1 MDLSFERTLRE
12 REELYHSLFEDNHAV
27 MLLVDPATGTI
38 VDANGAAVGFYG
50 YSRERLM
57 LMRMSD
63 LEALPQEEIF
73 NEMRRASEERRSY
86 FRLRHRL
93 ESGETR
99 DVEVYTA
106 PINVHD
112 RNLLYSLVHDVT
124 ERRHA
129 EEALR
134 EAEVRYRTLVEQI
147 PAITYMD
154 RVLEEDPTDVVPA
167 YMSPQVEDVLGY
179 TPEEWLADDDL
190 WTKLVHPDDRDEVAR
205 IGDTTR
211 VAGGTFSAEYRM
223 VRRDGRIVWIRESS
237 VLIRDE
243 AGNPRFWQGIMLDV
257 TEQKIAEQ
265 AVRASERRFRA
276 TFDGSA
282 VGAARVDL
290 DGRILEANHALG
302 GLLGRSVGGLAG
314 MQLADFVHLN
324 DRETVDAQFGPLA
337 RGDVDRY
344 EADRRYVREDGET
357 IWVHVAVSLV
367 RNEEGAPDFVIVM
380 LEDVTIRKL
389 AEQELSHRAL
399 HDPLTGLPNR
409 DLLYDRLG
417 MTLARMPRQEAAA
430 AVLFLDL
437 DRFKDVN
444 DTFGHAAG
452 DRLLVA
458 VAHRLEGSLR
468 PSDTVSRF
476 GGDEFVLL
484 CEDIAGEDGAMSAAW
499 RVLQS
504 LARPFMLDEAEVYVE
519 ASLGVAIAT
528 GARQRPEQLIRDAD
542 AAMYRA
548 KELGRNRIV
557 VFDPS
562 MEGVRGRL
570 EEMREAGGT

>member
-38 VDANGAAVGFYG
+38 VDANAAAVRFYG

-63 LEALPQEEIF
+63 LEALQQEEIF

-112 RNLLYSLVHDVT
+112 RNLLYSLIYDVT

-129 EEALR
+129 EEALH

-154 RVLEEDPTDVVPA
+154 RVLEDDPTDVTPA
-167 YMSPQVEDVLGY
+167 YMSPQVEAVLGC
-179 TPEEWLADDDL
+179 TPEEWLADEDL

-205 IGDTTR
+205 IGDATR
-211 VAGGTFSAEYRM
+211 VAGRPFSAEYRM
-223 VRRDGRIVWIRESS
+223 TRRDGRIVWIRESS

-243 AGNPRFWQGIMLDV
+243 AGRPRFWQGIMLDV
-257 TEQKIAEQ
+257 TEQKISEQ

-276 TFDGSA
+276 VFDGSA
-282 VGAARVDL
+282 VGATRVDL
-290 DGRILEANHALG
+290 DGRILEANRALA
-302 GLLGRSVGGLAG
+302 GLLGRSVGELAG
-314 MQLADFVHLN
+314 IQLVDFAHPDDADAAG
-324 DRETVDAQFGPLA
+324 AQFERLA
-337 RGDVDRY
+337 GGEIDRY
-344 EADRRYVREDGET
+344 EADRRYVREDGEA
-357 IWVHVAVSLV
+357 IWVHAAVSLV
-367 RNEEGAPDFVIVM
+367 RNEEGGPEFVIVM
-380 LEDVTIRKL
+380 LEDVTARKL

-417 MTLARMPRQEAAA
+417 MALTRMPRQEEAAA

-484 CEDIAGEDGAMSAAW
+484 CEDVTGEDGAMTAAL

-519 ASLGVAIAT
+519 ASLGVAVAT
-528 GARQRPEQLIRDAD
+528 GAKQRPEQLIREAD

-548 KELGRNRIV
+548 KELGRNRVV

-562 MEGVRGRL
+562 MEGVAGRL
-570 EEMREAGGT
+570 GEAR

>member
-12 REELYHSLFEDNHAV
+12 REELYHTLFEDNHAV
-27 MLLVDPATGTI
+27 MLLVDPATGTV
-38 VDANGAAVGFYG
+38 VDANAAAVNFYG

-57 LMRMSD
+57 LMRMPD
-63 LEALPQEEIF
+63 LEALPQEEVF
-73 NEMRRASEERRSY
+73 DEMRRASEERRSF

-93 ESGETR
+93 GSGEIR

-106 PINVHD
+106 PIEVRD
-112 RNLLYSLVHDVT
+112 RNLLYSFVYDVT
-124 ERRHA
+124 DRRHA
-129 EEALR
+129 EAALR
-134 EAEVRYRTLVEQI
+134 ETEARYRTLVEQV

-154 RVLEEDPTDVVPA
+154 SVLKDDPTDVTPT
-167 YMSPQVEDVLGY
+167 YISPQLESVLGY
-179 TPEEWLADDDL
+179 TPEEWLADEDL
-190 WTKLVHPDDRDEVAR
+190 WTKLVHPDDRAEVAR
-205 IGDTTR
+205 IGDATR
-211 VAGGTFSAEYRM
+211 VAGGPFSAEYRM
-223 VRRDGRIVWIRESS
+223 IRRDGRIVWIRESS

-282 VGAARVDL
+282 VGTARVDL
-290 DGRILEANHALG
+290 DGGILEANRALG
-302 GLLGRSVGGLAG
+302 DLLGRRVEDFAG
-314 MQLADFVHLN
+314 VRLGDFVHPD

-337 RGDVDRY
+337 RGDVDHY

-357 IWVHVAVSLV
+357 IWVHAAVSLV
-367 RNEEGAPDFVIVM
+367 RNEEGAADFVIVM
-380 LEDVTIRKL
+380 LADVTVRKL
-389 AEQELSHRAL
+389 VEEELSHRAL

-452 DRLLVA
+452 DRLLAA
-458 VAHRLEGSLR
+458 VARRLEGSLR

-476 GGDEFVLL
+476 GGDEFVVL
-484 CEDIAGEDGAMSAAW
+484 CEDIAGEDGAMIAAW

-504 LARPFMLDEAEVYVE
+504 LARPFMLEEAEVYVE
-519 ASLGVAIAT
+519 ASLGVAIAM
-528 GARQRPEQLIRDAD
+528 GARQRPEQLIREAD

-548 KELGRNRIV
+548 KELGRNRVV

-562 MEGVRGRL
+562 MEGTRGRL
-570 EEMREAGGT
+570 EGTREAGDG